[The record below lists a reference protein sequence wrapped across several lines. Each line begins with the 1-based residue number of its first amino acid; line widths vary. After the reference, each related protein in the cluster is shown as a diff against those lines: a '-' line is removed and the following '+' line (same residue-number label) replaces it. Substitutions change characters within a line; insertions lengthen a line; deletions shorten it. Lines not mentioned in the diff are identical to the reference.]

1 MNADNLP
8 LRKRDKFLKGVFGRL
23 REPSPGGTLTPD
35 QSLVASSSTQTPSLD
50 QRLFLAA
57 LDRLTKE
64 ERDLIKRHIVHGIDD
79 ISTAVTQSYYAAHD
93 KKRTCEEKRWQW
105 TIGEKRIVLRDEAE
119 KVINCL
125 NMLKPI
131 GDTVAGLDPI
141 HIGLPWMGIRALLKV
156 VTANNAQMAALLT
169 GMSLALSMANLLQA
183 YLRYL
188 RHLSA
193 DLTTANFEEA
203 LIKLYAHVLQF
214 LASAISTYG
223 RNTAL
228 RTVEAL
234 WKTSSF
240 EAFETECDTL
250 GVRAEIEASNCDR
263 VLSSH
268 DRELARQSKA
278 KLDEAITKINAI
290 AGMKE
295 AVDTLNIKIDL
306 KELKIAEGA
315 TFDSHRDEHSAR
327 CLEGTRVELLKRV
340 DDWAADPHNKCI
352 FWLCGKAGTGKS
364 TIART
369 VGHMLNDT
377 NRLGASFFFKRGEGD
392 RGRAAR
398 FFATIVRQ
406 LTDRIPSAG
415 KAIAAA
421 LHTDSLLCE
430 RSLQQQFEKLLL
442 KPFGSSEITQA
453 PLQDCVILIDAL
465 DECDRDEDMR
475 TILTLLSRVETIGSL
490 RLRIFVTSRPE
501 VPIRLGFKDMN
512 GNLHQDVMLEE
523 VQASSIRH
531 DIRLYYEQRF
541 KNIRETAQ
549 LDDPDSL
556 PKHWP
561 GEERLLALVDLAE
574 SLFIFAFTVCRY
586 VEDGD
591 PEIQLDA
598 VLKRRNRSIS
608 GMEGL
613 YLPILQHKISGRTTQ
628 QRTRAIADFQIIVG
642 AIVLLADPL
651 SVASL
656 SSLLD
661 LRVSQIKNT
670 LKHLHSLLSISHE
683 APIRL
688 LHLSFRDFLVD
699 ENATPAEE
707 YHIDEAHTHARLA
720 DQCLRH
726 LQGYGILRQ
735 DVCSLAEPGRRRVE
749 VDRQKIEEC
758 IPADTAYAC
767 SYWALHA
774 VHGGRELRDNDQ
786 IHQFLQCHFLHWL
799 EALSWL
805 GRLSSVIS
813 YMTQLK
819 SRVKVSPHAHL

>member
-1 MNADNLP
+1 M
-8 LRKRDKFLKGVFGRL
+8 
-23 REPSPGGTLTPD
+23 TPD

-64 ERDLIKRHIVHGIDD
+64 ERDLIERHIVHGIDD
-79 ISTAVTQSYYAAHD
+79 ISTAVTQSYDAALD
-93 KKRTCEEKRWQW
+93 KKRASEEKRWQW

-119 KVINCL
+119 KVINYL

-141 HIGLPWMGIRALLKV
+141 HIGLPWAGISALLKV
-156 VTANNAQMAALLT
+156 VTANKAQMAALLT
-169 GMSLALSMANLLQA
+169 GMSLALCMANRLQA
-183 YLRYL
+183 YLRYLRYL

-193 DLTTANFEEA
+193 DLTTTNFEEA

-228 RTVEAL
+228 RIVEAL

-240 EAFETECDTL
+240 EAFEAECDTL
-250 GVRAEIEASNCDR
+250 GGRAEIEASNCDR

-278 KLDEAITKINAI
+278 KLGEAITKINAI

-295 AVDTLNIKIDL
+295 AVDTLNIKLDL

-315 TFDSHRDEHSAR
+315 TFDSHQDEHSAR

-340 DDWAADPHNKCI
+340 DDWAADPHDKCI

-392 RGRAAR
+392 RGRAGR

-421 LHTDSLLCE
+421 LHADSFLCE
-430 RSLQQQFEKLLL
+430 RSLLQQFEKLLL
-442 KPFGSSEITQA
+442 EPFGSSEITQA
-453 PLQDCVILIDAL
+453 PLQHCVILIDAL
-465 DECDRDEDMR
+465 DECDRDKDMR
-475 TILTLLSRVETIGSL
+475 TILKLLSRVETIGPL

-523 VQASSIRH
+523 VQATSIRQ
-531 DIRLYYEQRF
+531 DIRLYFNHQF
-541 KNIRETAQ
+541 TVIHGIA
-549 LDDPDSL
+549 SL
-556 PKHWP
+556 RDLEAPPTGWP
-561 GEERLLALVDLAE
+561 GNDCIEQLVDLAVP
-574 SLFIFAFTVCRY
+574 LFIFAFTVCRY
-586 VEDGD
+586 VSECNSQKRLQIILRQGQSLALSDLNKTYAHILDQMVLEQDEEDRQQVYAD
-591 PEIQLDA
+591 F
-598 VLKRRNRSIS
+598 RSI
-608 GMEGL
+608 
-613 YLPILQHKISGRTTQ
+613 
-628 QRTRAIADFQIIVG
+628 VG
-642 AIVLLADPL
+642 PIVLLSDPL
-651 SVASL
+651 SLASL
-656 SSLLD
+656 SCLLGVT
-661 LRVSQIKNT
+661 REQMWET
-670 LKHLHSLLSISHE
+670 LSGLHSLLSISRD

-688 LHLSFRDFLVD
+688 LHLSFRDFLVGIKKTGGS
-699 ENATPAEE
+699 EAGEF
-707 YHIDEAHTHARLA
+707 HVDEAGTHAKLA
-720 DQCLRH
+720 TQCLRR
-726 LQGYGILRQ
+726 LEMPGALKQ
-735 DVCSLAEPGRRRVE
+735 DLCGLAKPEIRRV
-749 VDRQKIEEC
+749 VVTRQTVESC
-758 IPADTAYAC
+758 ISADIAYAC
-767 SYWALHA
+767 SYWPLHTMQSKQELCD
-774 VHGGRELRDNDQ
+774 GGQ
-786 IHQFLQCHFLHWL
+786 VHQFLQHHFLHWL